1 MNQTTTFK
9 TPSGDDMI
17 VMPRALYEKLLSDA
31 ETARDVTAYDK
42 AKARLA
48 SGEDELVPASVA
60 NRLLD
65 GENKVRVWREHRA
78 MPAWQLAKQA
88 NISASYL
95 SDIQNGKKAGGV
107 VAMKAIA
114 AVLKV
119 DVDDLI

>member
-9 TPSGDDMI
+9 TPNGDDMI
-17 VMPRALYEKLLSDA
+17 IMPRALYEKLVSDA
-31 ETARDVTAYDK
+31 ETAQDVTAYDK

-48 SGEDELVPASVA
+48 SGEDELVPASIA

-78 MPAWQLAKQA
+78 MTAWQLAKQA

-95 SDIQNGKKAGGV
+95 SDIQNGKKVGSVA
-107 VAMKAIA
+107 AMKAIA
-114 AVLKV
+114 AALKV
-119 DVDDLI
+119 DLDDLI

>member
-1 MNQTTTFK
+1 MNQTTAFK
-9 TPSGDDMI
+9 TPNGDDMI

-31 ETARDVTAYDK
+31 ETAQDVTAYDK

-48 SGEDELVPASVA
+48 SGEDELVPASIA

-95 SDIQNGKKAGGV
+95 SDIQNGKKVGGV
-107 VAMKAIA
+107 AAMKAIA
-114 AVLKV
+114 AALRV
-119 DVDDLI
+119 DLDDLI

>member
-17 VMPRALYEKLLSDA
+17 VMPRALYEKLLSYA
-31 ETARDVTAYDK
+31 ETAQDVTAYDK

-48 SGEDELVPASVA
+48 SGEDELVPASIA

-95 SDIQNGKKAGGV
+95 SDIQNGKKAGS
-107 VAMKAIA
+107 VAAIKAIA
-114 AVLKV
+114 AVLEV
-119 DVDDLI
+119 DLGDLL

>member
-1 MNQTTTFK
+1 MSETTTFK
-9 TPSGDDMI
+9 TPGGDDMV
-17 VMPRALYEKLLSDA
+17 VMPRALYDKLVADA
-31 ETARDVTAYDK
+31 ETAQDVAAYDK

-48 SGEDELVPASVA
+48 SGEDELVPGSIA

-88 NISASYL
+88 NISASFL

-107 VAMKAIA
+107 AAMKAIA
-114 AVLKV
+114 AALKV
-119 DVDDLI
+119 DLDDLI

>member
-17 VMPRALYEKLLSDA
+17 VMPRALYEKLVSDA
-31 ETARDVTAYDK
+31 ETAQDVTAYDK

-48 SGEDELVPASVA
+48 SGEDELVPASIA

-78 MPAWQLAKQA
+78 MPARQLAKQA

-95 SDIQNGKKAGGV
+95 SDIQNGKKVGSVA
-107 VAMKAIA
+107 AMKAIA
-114 AVLKV
+114 AALKV
-119 DVDDLI
+119 DLDDLI

>member
-17 VMPRALYEKLLSDA
+17 VMPRALYEKLLSEA
-31 ETARDVTAYDK
+31 ETAQDVTAYDK

-48 SGEDELVPASVA
+48 SGEDELVPASIA

-65 GENKVRVWREHRA
+65 GENKVRVWREQRA

-95 SDIQNGKKAGGV
+95 SDIQNGKKVGSVA
-107 VAMKAIA
+107 AMKAIA
-114 AVLKV
+114 AALKV
-119 DVDDLI
+119 DLDDLI

>member
-1 MNQTTTFK
+1 MSETTTFK
-9 TPSGDDMI
+9 TPSGDDMV
-17 VMPRALYEKLLSDA
+17 VMPRALYEKLVSDA

-48 SGEDELVPASVA
+48 SGEDELVPGNIA
-60 NRLLD
+60 NRLLN

-95 SDIQNGKKAGGV
+95 SDIQNGKKAGSV
-107 VAMKAIA
+107 TAMKAIA
-114 AVLKV
+114 TAL
-119 DVDDLI
+119 DVDLEDLI

>member
-9 TPSGDDMI
+9 TPSGDDMV
-17 VMPRALYEKLLSDA
+17 VMPRALYEKLVSDA
-31 ETARDVTAYDK
+31 ETAQDAAAYDK

-48 SGEDELVPASVA
+48 SGEDELVPGNIA

-78 MPAWQLAKQA
+78 IPAWQLAKQA

-95 SDIQNGKKAGGV
+95 SDIQNGKKVGSVA
-107 VAMKAIA
+107 AMKAIA
-114 AVLKV
+114 AALKV
-119 DVDDLI
+119 DLDDLI

>member
-17 VMPRALYEKLLSDA
+17 VMPRALFDKLVFDA
-31 ETARDVTAYDK
+31 EMALDVVAFDK

-48 SGEDELVPASVA
+48 SGEDDMGPADIAS
-60 NRLLD
+60 RLLD

-78 MPAWQLAKQA
+78 IPAWKLAKEA

-95 SDIQNGKKAGGV
+95 SDIQNGKKEGSV
-107 VAMKAIA
+107 SAMKAIA

-119 DVDDLI
+119 DLDDLI